1 MTAFDVSSIGF
12 YVLDILGRP
21 VSAIPPGGKAFFID
35 EIAMT
40 VAGTAGA
47 TAMACAILG
56 MRTRAVGSIGDDEMG
71 DIMLNSLQRKG
82 VDTALVERFK
92 GVPTSATILPVRPN
106 GERPALHVPGSAA
119 TFRVASEIEEA
130 ALDAR
135 FCHFGGTGLLKAF
148 DGEPTLRLIRKAKA
162 LGRTTT
168 FDLIQA
174 NPETIA
180 LVEPLLPYIDYFI
193 PSIDEASEMAGR
205 TDPDDVAHFFL
216 DRGVGTCV
224 LTMGGE
230 GSIIVA
236 KNGTRVRLPAHD
248 VTVSDTTGCGDSFTS
263 GFIVGLHHGWDLEK
277 CGRFATAVSAIVATG
292 LGSNA
297 NLTSFEATIE
307 AMNTMPLRAA

>member
-1 MTAFDVSSIGF
+1 MTTFDVSSVGF

-21 VSAIPPGGKAFFID
+21 VTAIPPGGRCFFID

-47 TAMACAILG
+47 SAMACAILG
-56 MRTRAVGSIGDDEMG
+56 LKTRAVGSVGDDEMG
-71 DIMLNSLQRKG
+71 MILTNAMERRG
-82 VDTALVERFK
+82 IDTALVERFP
-92 GVPTSATILPVRPN
+92 GVATSATILPVRPN

-119 TFRVASEIEEA
+119 HFRVAPDVEDA

-135 FCHFGGTGLLKAF
+135 FVHFGGTGLLKAF
-148 DGEPTLRLIRKAKA
+148 DGEPTLRLIRRAKA

-205 TDPDDVAHFFL
+205 TDPDDVASFFI

-230 GSIIVA
+230 GCIIVSKDGA
-236 KNGTRVRLPAHD
+236 RIRLPAHD
-248 VTVSDTTGCGDSFTS
+248 VAVSDTTGCGDSYTS
-263 GFIVGLHHGWDLEK
+263 GFIVGLSHGWDLER

-297 NLTSFEATIE
+297 KLVSFEATLA
-307 AMNTMPLRAA
+307 AMDAMPLRAF